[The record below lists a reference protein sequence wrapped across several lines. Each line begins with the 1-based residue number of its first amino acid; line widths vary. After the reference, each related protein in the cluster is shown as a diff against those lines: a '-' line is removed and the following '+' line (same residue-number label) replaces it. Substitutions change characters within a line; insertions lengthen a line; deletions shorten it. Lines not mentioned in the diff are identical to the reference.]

1 MPWASLVAITA
12 ASVFQQEATAQI
24 EAPTYDDEE
33 MSTERE
39 L

>member
-24 EAPTYDDEE
+24 EAPTHDEEHDDEE
-33 MSTERE
+33 RE